1 MDQLSDEMTT
11 MKESADDLVMHLHKT
26 HQDTKPI
33 NDKVEE
39 IGDQWR
45 QLQAKLKELS
55 AFLGK
60 GKVDGIPQVCQINI
74 ALYSSIRH
82 GIRILVF

>member
-1 MDQLSDEMTT
+1 MDHLSEEMTT
-11 MKESADDLVMHLHKT
+11 MKESADDIVTHLHKT

-33 NDKVEE
+33 TDKVED

-55 AFLGK
+55 FFLGK
-60 GKVDGIPQVCQINI
+60 GKITGSPQVCEVKTEYCQ
-74 ALYSSIRH
+74 SPR
-82 GIRILVF
+82 LVLQMRPN